1 MGIISGCRST
11 MWNPRPTRRCYARG
25 RGRPEPLYALVKI
38 RAAQLNGCAYC
49 LDTRN
54 RDARAGGEDQRRL
67 DVLSAWREA
76 PGQLSKQE
84 RTALVLTES
93 VTLIGEGGDSGE
105 CTTAPQSI
113 FGDAGMVHVLRP
125 SPLSTCGTAWRCAA
139 IRTCQT

>member
-1 MGIISGCRST
+1 MGIISGCGSG
-11 MWNPRPTRRCYARG
+11 MWKPRPTRRCYARG

-54 RDARAGGEDQRRL
+54 RDARAGGKEIM
-67 DVLSAWREA
+67 
-76 PGQLSKQE
+76 GY
-84 RTALVLTES
+84 
-93 VTLIGEGGDSGE
+93 
-105 CTTAPQSI
+105 
-113 FGDAGMVHVLRP
+113 AGMVHVLRP

>member
-67 DVLSAWREA
+67 DVLSGWREA

-93 VTLIGEGGDSGE
+93 VTLIGEGGDSDE
-105 CTTAPQSI
+105 CTTVPQKHL
-113 FGDAGMVHVLRP
+113 GDAGMVHVLRP
-125 SPLSTCGTAWRCAA
+125 SPPSTCGTAWR
-139 IRTCQT
+139 

>member
-11 MWNPRPTRRCYARG
+11 MWNPRPTSRCCDRATG
-25 RGRPEPLYALVKI
+25 RAL
-38 RAAQLNGCAYC
+38 RLAQGTGPA
-49 LDTRN
+49 
-54 RDARAGGEDQRRL
+54 Q
-67 DVLSAWREA
+67 
-76 PGQLSKQE
+76 KQE
-84 RTALVLTES
+84 QAALALTES